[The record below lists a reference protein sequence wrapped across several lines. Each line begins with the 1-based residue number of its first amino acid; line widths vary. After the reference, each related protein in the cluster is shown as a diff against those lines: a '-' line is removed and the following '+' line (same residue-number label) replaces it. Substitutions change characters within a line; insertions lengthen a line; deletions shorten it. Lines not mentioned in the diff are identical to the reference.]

1 MSRNRAALRIT
12 IALTVFALI
21 WSAIP
26 AGAVAVRM
34 TPIFY
39 NMQNGALINGWHWMR
54 TTNPQAAATW
64 RFHVDPAELNGADLS
79 TFYITVDA
87 AVTNGVN
94 GGSGYARSVKLQV
107 RSDTGAWVPITV
119 ELVNPFRPIDPA
131 DSAGLGYAVY
141 GVAQI
146 NDQTVLN
153 AFMATGD
160 LRVRLVWTDG
170 YHVAVKADTIKVSFS
185 K

>member
-1 MSRNRAALRIT
+1 MSRNRAAFRIT

-26 AGAVAVRM
+26 AGAAAVRV

-39 NMQNGALINGWHWMR
+39 NMQNGALINGWHWM
-54 TTNPQAAATW
+54 TSPAAVGTW
-64 RFHVDPAELNGADLS
+64 RLHVNPADLNGADLS
-79 TFYITVDA
+79 TFYILMDA
-87 AVTNGVN
+87 AVTNDFN

-107 RSDTGAWVPITV
+107 RSGTGPWVPITV

-141 GVAQI
+141 GIAQI
-146 NDQTVLN
+146 NDQALLRD
-153 AFMATGD
+153 FMASGD
-160 LRVRLVWTDG
+160 LRIRFAWTDG
-170 YHVAVKADTIKVSFS
+170 YHVAVKADTIKISFS